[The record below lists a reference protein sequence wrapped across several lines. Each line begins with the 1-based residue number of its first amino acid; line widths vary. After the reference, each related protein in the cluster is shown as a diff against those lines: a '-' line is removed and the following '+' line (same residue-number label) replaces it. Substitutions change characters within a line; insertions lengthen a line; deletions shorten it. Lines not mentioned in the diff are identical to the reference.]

1 MQTQTYND
9 QIMKQK
15 EITAE
20 DISQIL
26 NEKLG
31 IEFWEFQLGVGL
43 QYEYVTGNI
52 KFSAPYPEMGKKLW
66 KAFKFEL
73 YELLCDRKLKIPN
86 NWLNELISGD
96 IRNLVVGI
104 SSAITAKYE
113 VTLGIAIPLSALIIK
128 SNVLTYC
135 SDAPKKP
142 KRSVTEIL
150 KDKKSKNKK

>member
-1 MQTQTYND
+1 
-9 QIMKQK
+9 MKQK

-20 DISQIL
+20 DISQIM

-73 YELLCDRKLKIPN
+73 YELLCDRKLKTPN

-135 SDAPKKP
+135 SDEPKKP

-150 KDKKSKNKK
+150 NDKKS